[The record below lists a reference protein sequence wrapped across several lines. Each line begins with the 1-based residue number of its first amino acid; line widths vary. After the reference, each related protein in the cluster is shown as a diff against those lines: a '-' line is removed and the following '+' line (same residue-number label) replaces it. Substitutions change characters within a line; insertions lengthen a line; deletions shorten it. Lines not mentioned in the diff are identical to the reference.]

1 MDNQMI
7 DPKYLALIQAGLGI
21 LAGNNG
27 RQPVGATI
35 GQGLL
40 GGVAGYQ
47 QNLQAQQEAE
57 MRKQQMDMQNQQFAF
72 KQKEYDREQSQFD
85 LTEGAIRDASKNNP
99 ELAPYF
105 RLDPK
110 AAMKAANPQLYANS
124 VDPYTEVIYDESG
137 KGWLN
142 NRRETDP
149 NKVLSPIMI
158 NGKPFIG
165 AKQSPDLAGR
175 IKGAEARAASDY
187 KPNTDIE
194 GKVYTDTQVSDM
206 ARGASGVVI
215 PTKAEQEAAKI
226 VAESTAKSKIDLPIT
241 IAQAED
247 TVKLVDDLLASKGF
261 ESAVGLSSKLDPR
274 NYIAGTD
281 AKDFNIRL
289 DQLKGKQ
296 FLEAFETLKGGGQI
310 TEVEGKKATDA
321 ISRMNT
327 SATEEEFKKAA
338 REFQDVVRNGLNRA
352 KLKAG
357 GDGNIMPKNEQ
368 MPSNTYTSLP
378 KKAPKGQIVR
388 NPKTGERKQFDG
400 LIWKTIK

>member
-7 DPKYLALIQAGLGI
+7 DPRYLAMIQAGLGI

-27 RQPVGATI
+27 KQPVGATI

-57 MRKQQMDMQNQQFAF
+57 MRKQQLDMQNQQFAF

-110 AAMKAANPQLYANS
+110 AAMKAANPQLYANN
-124 VDPYTEVIYDESG
+124 VDPYFTPIATENGLGSY
-137 KGWLN
+137 N
-142 NRRETDP
+142 NRTGKFEP
-149 NKVLSPIMI
+149 LNI
-158 NGKPFIG
+158 NGTPIVKSTDSPLVRG
-165 AKQSPDLAGR
+165 AV
-175 IKGAEARAASDY
+175 KGAEARAAADY
-187 KPNTDIE
+187 KVNTDIP
-194 GKVYTDTQVSDM
+194 GLALTDTQATDM

-215 PTKAEQEAAKI
+215 PTKAEQEAEKI
-226 VAESTAKSKIDLPIT
+226 VAESTAKSKIDLPRT

-247 TVKLVDDLLASKGF
+247 TVKLVDDLLVSKGF

-327 SATEEEFKKAA
+327 SATEQEFKKAA

-357 GDGNIMPKNEQ
+357 GDGNIMPKDEQ
-368 MPSNTYTSLP
+368 IPSNTYTSLP